1 MAIFIVRS
9 VCPAYTHFG
18 KYYREEILEAACT
31 SKKAAERYIESLHLH
46 GYRQIEM
53 FESPLT
59 KEQFDLGLDSYTADW
74 YENAKAKI
82 ISLGVSSYMTREIFQ
97 GILKY
102 GRDRSVI
109 KKWLLRSKTPTFK
122 DVEEILD
129 ILF

>member
-18 KYYREEILEAACT
+18 KQYREETCEAACT
-31 SKKAAERYIESLHLH
+31 SKKAAKRYIENLHLH
-46 GYRQIEM
+46 GHRQIEM

-109 KKWLLRSKTPTFK
+109 KKCLLRSKTSTFK

>member
-18 KYYREEILEAACT
+18 KYHREETCEAACT
-31 SKKAAERYIESLHLH
+31 SKKAAERYIESLRLH
-46 GYRQIEM
+46 GHRQIEM

-82 ISLGVSSYMTREIFQ
+82 LNLGVSQYMAREIFQ

-109 KKWLLRSKTPTFK
+109 KKWLLRSKTSTFK